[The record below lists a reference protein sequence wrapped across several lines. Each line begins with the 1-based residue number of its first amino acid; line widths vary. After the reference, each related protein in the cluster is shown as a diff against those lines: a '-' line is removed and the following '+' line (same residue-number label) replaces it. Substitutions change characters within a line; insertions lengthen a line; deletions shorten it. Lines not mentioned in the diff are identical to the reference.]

1 MRKEAALKAAFF
13 VSLVLG
19 RESMVPKA
27 RLSVQSIN
35 YFKLK
40 SLPLERFSARRKAAA
55 HPTGKRCGIGS
66 ELLNQSKHLGTLRRR
81 KPDERLPQ
89 PQTLHGF
96 TGRKPERGT
105 DF

>member
-1 MRKEAALKAAFF
+1 MQLRGPESSAFG
-13 VSLVLG
+13 SA
-19 RESMVPKA
+19 VP
-27 RLSVQSIN
+27 LIN

-40 SLPLERFSARRKAAA
+40 SLPLERLSARRETAA
-55 HPTGKRCGIGS
+55 HATGKRRGIGG

-96 TGRKPERGT
+96 TRRKPERGT